1 MHNICLSPYKNLHIL
16 VYVTQPVGVQKKK
29 LRERSD
35 TSVPA
40 GTRHVYE
47 NAIPAQKYLPERHYQ
62 VLPHHHIPA

>member
-1 MHNICLSPYKNLHIL
+1 MCDS
-16 VYVTQPVGVQKKK
+16 TSRSSKKK